1 MAVATTYV
9 VGDGEALGSANTGK
23 AFSKRFSISA
33 ATTGI
38 TAADVVK
45 LMEVPANVL
54 IQDVIVN
61 VTTVEDSTCTINI
74 GDYLIADDTALDAD
88 GFLDGVNV
96 ENLGITKTS
105 DELAEGTTTLNY
117 ASGKFYGAHTWYLGI
132 LVNNTADTVVFD
144 VTVVGINCA

>member
-1 MAVATTYV
+1 MAVAKTYV

-23 AFSKRFSISA
+23 AFAKRFSISA

-61 VTTVEDSTCTINI
+61 VTTVEDSTCTIDI
-74 GDYLIADDTALDAD
+74 GDYLIADDTASD
-88 GFLDGVNV
+88 LDGYINALDVASTGV
-96 ENLGITKTS
+96 TKTS
-105 DELAEGTTTLNY
+105 DDLKEASVTLGY
-117 ASGKFYGAHTWYLGI
+117 ATGEFYPTHNRYIGI
-132 LVNNTADTVVFD
+132 VVNNTADTVVFD